1 MGSKAKEPKV
11 EVGRSI
17 YVSEP
22 FPIKG
27 KPIIPIEDD

>member
-1 MGSKAKEPKV
+1 MGSKAKEPKA

-17 YVSEP
+17 YATGP

-27 KPIIPIEDD
+27 KPIIPIEDY